1 MITFICLCTTPAVMT
16 NQHSRVTINASASP
30 TTTTTTTLE
39 DAASASFPPT
49 LGTIN
54 GPEQRNVVRAL
65 GKFFF

>member
-1 MITFICLCTTPAVMT
+1 MT
-16 NQHSRVTINASASP
+16 NQHSRVTIDASASP

-39 DAASASFPPT
+39 DATSASFPPT

-54 GPEQRNVVRAL
+54 GPNVVQAL

>member
-1 MITFICLCTTPAVMT
+1 MT
-16 NQHSRVTINASASP
+16 NQHSRVTIDASASP
-30 TTTTTTTLE
+30 TTTTTTTTTLK

-54 GPEQRNVVRAL
+54 GPKQRNVGRAL